1 MNLTPVLVLAG
12 GKGSRLAPLTCH
24 RAKPSVP
31 FAGRYRIIDFVLSN
45 VVNSGYR
52 RVYVLTQFMASSLI
66 RHISRN
72 WHLTG
77 IQEFIEIVPAQ
88 MRMGPSWYKG
98 TADAVLQNLNLIHE
112 SRAPH
117 VAVFSGDHIYK
128 FAMDQMQEVHE
139 DSGAD
144 LTIAAWPVPITDAH
158 HFGVMEVDASGRLI
172 GFQEKPSQQDA
183 RSMPGDP
190 TRVLASMG
198 NYFFRRDVLIDV
210 LTTDAADPDSVHDF
224 GKNVIPR
231 LLRGGAKIQ
240 VYDFGANRVPG
251 EREGTI
257 PYWRDVGTIESYFAA
272 NMEVR
277 SSLPAVNVYNRQ
289 WRIRTAQRDYP
300 PARLVRHSPSD
311 PVVSAVDSL
320 ICEGAI
326 VSSSM
331 LERVMLGYDTFVH
344 AGCHLEDS
352 VLLSGCDIGEKARL
366 RRVLFDKN
374 CTVEAGTEIG
384 WDAEA
389 DRARFPFV
397 SESGIVVLPK
407 GTVVP
412 RTGPIRLA
420 FDMAELMRRDPDTK
434 QIMAEFEGR
443 YDVTD
448 SSRHSHQSS
457 GPRYEGELFL

>member
-1 MNLTPVLVLAG
+1 MNRTPLLVLAG

-24 RAKPSVP
+24 RAKPAVP

-45 VVNSGYR
+45 VINSGYS

-98 TADAVLQNLNLIHE
+98 TADAVFQNLNLIHE

-117 VAVFSGDHIYK
+117 VGIFSGDHIYK
-128 FAMDQMQEVHE
+128 FAIDQMQDLHE
-139 DSGAD
+139 SSGAD
-144 LTIAAWPVPITDAH
+144 LTIAAWPVPVAEAH
-158 HFGVMEVDASGRLI
+158 HFGIMEVDDTGRLV
-172 GFQEKPSQQDA
+172 GFQEKPKHDA
-183 RSMPGDP
+183 RTMPGDS

-198 NYFFRRDVLIDV
+198 NYFLRRDAMIDV
-210 LTTDAADPDSVHDF
+210 LTADAHDPDSVHDF

-231 LLRGGAKIQ
+231 LLRSGARVQ
-240 VYDFGANRVPG
+240 VYDFGANHVPG
-251 EREGTI
+251 ERVGMT
-257 PYWRDVGTIESYFAA
+257 PYWRDVGTIEGYFAA

-277 SSLPAVNVYNRQ
+277 SSLPAVNLYNRE

-300 PARLVRHSPSD
+300 PARFVRHSPDQPST
-311 PVVSAVDSL
+311 SSDSL
-320 ICEGAI
+320 VCEGAI
-326 VSSSM
+326 VSSST
-331 LERVMLGYDTFVH
+331 LERTMLGYDSFVH
-344 AGCHLEDS
+344 PGCHVEDS
-352 VLLSGCDIGEKARL
+352 LVLSGCDIGEHARL
-366 RRVLFDKN
+366 RRVLLDKN
-374 CTVEAGTEIG
+374 CTIEPGTEIG
-384 WDAEA
+384 VDANA
-389 DRARFPFV
+389 DRERFPFV

-412 RTGPIRLA
+412 RSGPVRFA

-434 QIMAEFEGR
+434 DIMAEFEGR

-448 SSRHSHQSS
+448 RSRHSHQSS
-457 GPRYEGELFL
+457 GPRYKA